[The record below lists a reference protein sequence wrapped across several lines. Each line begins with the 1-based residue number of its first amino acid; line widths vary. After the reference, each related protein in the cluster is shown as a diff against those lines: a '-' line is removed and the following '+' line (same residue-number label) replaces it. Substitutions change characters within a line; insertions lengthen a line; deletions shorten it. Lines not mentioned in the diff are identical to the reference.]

1 MINVEKIL
9 IVATLAFGLLAGGSV
24 LAQKQSADP
33 FRSIL
38 DRVLSSEEQP
48 SEPAETQIQPS
59 QNPVI
64 VAPAPDSRLPPGVQA
79 QHRLWLDAGDTS
91 QAYVCEYP
99 ANGWTLCSCQGMLD
113 CNRLMSSGAC
123 TGEGGTVWE
132 DPDDPSVGGCDVPP
146 GG

>member
-1 MINVEKIL
+1 MTIVDKIF
-9 IVATLAFGLLAGGSV
+9 IVVTLAFALLGGGSV
-24 LAQKQSADP
+24 LAQEERADP

-38 DRVLSSEEQP
+38 DRIIETEEP
-48 SEPAETQIQPS
+48 TSNPDGAQIQPS
-59 QNPVI
+59 QTPVI
-64 VAPAPDSRLPPGVQA
+64 VAPSPDSRLPPGVQPE
-79 QHRLWLDAGDTS
+79 HRLWLDAGDTS